1 LITNYNLS
9 YLFKLY
15 NCTNT
20 TTNNVWNFEQN
31 YNRSLFLIKKFY
43 TADSWLESWLFQPFN
58 KIEKCTLRLHLK
70 WILCRF
76 LSFSTISI
84 LERFYTYRLYTFR
97 ECTNR
102 FIYFVLRCWYFYN
115 PVAVLLLFQ
124 FSFLILKTR
133 CSIHTS
139 VDTRKI

>member
-1 LITNYNLS
+1 MAQTPLLIVY
-9 YLFKLY
+9 
-15 NCTNT
+15 
-20 TTNNVWNFEQN
+20 WNFEQN
-31 YNRSLFLIKKFY
+31 YNRTMFLIKKFY
-43 TADSWLESWLFQPFN
+43 TADSWFESWLFQPFN
-58 KIEKCTLRLHLK
+58 KIEKCTLCLHLK

-97 ECTNR
+97 ECINR
-102 FIYFVLRCWYFYN
+102 FIYYFVLRCWYFYN

-139 VDTRKI
+139 VDARKI